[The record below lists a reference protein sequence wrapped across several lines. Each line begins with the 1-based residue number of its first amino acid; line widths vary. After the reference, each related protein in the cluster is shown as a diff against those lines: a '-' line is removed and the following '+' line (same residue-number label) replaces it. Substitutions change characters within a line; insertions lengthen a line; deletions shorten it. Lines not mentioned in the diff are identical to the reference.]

1 MFRKIVSNL
10 AFSSALVGQL
20 SFYAKRLRK
29 EEVTRRLGLIFTALA
44 LVVQSLAVF
53 SPPEA
58 ANASSTADFVRGGV
72 SSLSDFVNH
81 YEKNTN
87 DIKNLYNSLGITKTE
102 IKAAQSQ
109 TIGESGYY
117 NWSMTSLYSAS
128 QGQKPYKYDGK
139 TVYSRPMTLTQ
150 QGGNKHTVYVGKSEK
165 FGWFAI
171 KKDCGNLIT
180 KKQVTSPTTY
190 AEAGLVP
197 TPPSPTPPAPTP
209 PPVTPLPPRAICT
222 KLEAIIN
229 NRTNVNQIGY
239 ATVERATISSYQFT
253 IKNSSGATVSNQ
265 TINSTG
271 ASAQAEAVVIDTPGN
286 YTASLQVTT
295 SIGVVTDGQNCVK
308 AFTIA
313 PPEVCQY
320 NPSLPVN
327 SPKCQPCPDNPEL
340 WIEDEKC
347 SSELI
352 STKSALNLTQG
363 NIDASTKVAKAADKI
378 AYTISVKNKGLV
390 SDKVTFTEELSDVLE
405 YATLIDNGS
414 GNFDKEK
421 GTLTWSEISLAANE
435 QQSRTFVVQLMNP
448 IPVTNTGTSNEASY
462 DCRMVNTFGN
472 AVEINVDCAPEKVI
486 VEQTVAELPKT
497 GPTENILFGGS
508 LFAVVTYFYTRSRQL
523 GKEVKLIRRNVTTG
537 AI

>member
-58 ANASSTADFVRGGV
+58 ANASSSADFVRGGV
-72 SSLSDFVNH
+72 TSLSDFVNH

-87 DIKNLYNSLGITKTE
+87 DIKNIFSSLGITKAE
-102 IKAAQSQ
+102 IRAAESQ

-128 QGQKPYKYDGK
+128 QGQKPYRYDGK
-139 TVYSRPMTLTQ
+139 TIYSRPMTLTQ
-150 QGGNKHTVYVGKSEK
+150 QGGNKHTVYVGKSAK

-180 KKQVTSPTTY
+180 KKQVTSPPVISV
-190 AEAGLVP
+190 EAGIIP
-197 TPPSPTPPAPTP
+197 TPPTPTP
-209 PPVTPLPPRAICT
+209 PPVLSNPTAICT
-222 KLEAIIN
+222 NLEVILN
-229 NRTNVNQIGY
+229 NRTLVNQIGS
-239 ATVERATISSYQFT
+239 ASVDRATISSYQFT
-253 IKNSSGATVSNQ
+253 IKNGSGSTVSNQ
-265 TINSTG
+265 TVTSAAT
-271 ASAQAEAVVIDTPGN
+271 SAQAEAVVLETAGN
-286 YTASLQVTT
+286 YTASLQVNT
-295 SIGVVTDGQNCVK
+295 SLGPVSDAQKCVK

-313 PPEVCQY
+313 PPDVCQY

-327 SPKCQPCPDNPEL
+327 SPKCQPCPENPDL

-363 NIDASTKVAKAADKI
+363 NVDATTKVAKAADKI
-378 AYTISVKNKGLV
+378 AYTISVKNNGLV

-421 GTLTWSEISLAANE
+421 GTLTWSEISLAAKE

>member
-10 AFSSALVGQL
+10 AFSPALVGQL

-29 EEVTRRLGLIFTALA
+29 EETTRRLGLIFTALA

-53 SPPEA
+53 NPPEA

-87 DIKNLYNSLGITKTE
+87 DIKNIFSSLGITKAE

-109 TIGESGYY
+109 TIGERGYY

-139 TVYSRPMTLTQ
+139 TIYSRPMTLTQ
-150 QGGNKHTVYVGKSEK
+150 EGGDKHTVYVGQSAK

-190 AEAGLVP
+190 AEGGLV
-197 TPPSPTPPAPTP
+197 PTPPAPTP
-209 PPVTPLPPRAICT
+209 PPAAPLPPRAICT

-229 NRTNVNQIGY
+229 NRTNVNQVGY
-239 ATVERATISSYQFT
+239 ASVERATISSYQFT
-253 IKNSSGATVSNQ
+253 IKNSAGTTVSNQ
-265 TINSTG
+265 TVASTG
-271 ASAQAEAVVIDTPGN
+271 ASAQPEAVVIDTPGN
-286 YTASLQVTT
+286 YTATLQVTT
-295 SIGVVTDGQNCVK
+295 SIGVVSDAQNCVK

-340 WIEDEKC
+340 WIEDQKC
-347 SSELI
+347 SAELV
-352 STKSALNLTQG
+352 STKSALNLSQG
-363 NIDASTKVAKAADKI
+363 NIDATTKVAKSADKI
-378 AYTISVKNKGLV
+378 AYTITIKNSGLV
-390 SDKVTFTEELSDVLE
+390 SDKAAFTEDLSDVLE

-414 GNFDKEK
+414 GVFDKEK
-421 GTLTWSEISLAANE
+421 GTLTWPEITLASNE

-497 GPTENILFGGS
+497 GPTENMLFGGS

-537 AI
+537 AF